1 LPQADIRR
9 PSFSAD
15 WGDYISF
22 ASHLRAKADAEGS
35 DILLIDTGDRI
46 EGNGLFDA
54 SDPKGKYYYDIYK
67 EQNVDV
73 ICSGNHEL
81 YKANSSN
88 AELYQTVP
96 NFKNSYIAS
105 NLDIIDPDRGTRE
118 PLAPRFRKFETK
130 NQKLR
135 ILAFG
140 FLFDFTGNADNT
152 IVQPVEETVKEDWF
166 KKALEDREVDVIVVI
181 GHVGVRMNEFK
192 VIHKAIRSAQWDT
205 PVLFFGGHV
214 HVRDYTSYDRKSAAI
229 ASGRYMETVGFMSV
243 DGIPKGKKPDDGSK
257 ETSASL
263 KFARRYI
270 DNNLFSFY
278 HHSSKNTST
287 FPTDRGEKVSKQ
299 IAKARNTLNLSKKY
313 GCAPT
318 TLYVNRVP
326 YPSNSSIFS
335 WLADSVF
342 PQQLA
347 RSPRATRANKKAL
360 AITNTGAIRFD
371 IFKGPF
377 TLDTEF
383 LVSPFTSGFR
393 FVPDVPL
400 REAGRVLELLNGKG
414 PIVQAVAMDQGLP
427 AWILA
432 PPEQMDGR
440 AGRLDS
446 NHRNRWQELREAG
459 ESMSL
464 RDMGQKVMQLVK
476 GDSDENLRPGYTT
489 VDDMGSDGDDTEH
502 SHVDFFNVP
511 NVVQASIGFELP
523 PSIADV
529 PDDETVD
536 MVYSDFV
543 QPWIIMAL
551 QYLGLKI
558 EEKDTAVYYDGKS
571 MTNVITDWIHDNW
584 KC

>member
-1 LPQADIRR
+1 LPLANVCR

-35 DILLIDTGDRI
+35 DLLLIDTGDRV

-67 EQNVDV
+67 EQDIDI

-88 AELYQTVP
+88 AELHQTVP
-96 NFKNSYIAS
+96 NYKNSYISS

-140 FLFDFTGNADNT
+140 FLYDFTGNADNT

-166 KKALEDREVDVIVVI
+166 KKALEDREVDVIIVI
-181 GHVGVRMNEFK
+181 GHVGIRMNEFS
-192 VIHKAIRSAQWDT
+192 VIHHAIRSAQWDI
-205 PVLFFGGHV
+205 PVLYFGGHV
-214 HVRDYTSYDRKSAAI
+214 HVRDYTSYDRKSASI
-229 ASGRYMETVGFMSV
+229 ASGRYLETIGFMSI
-243 DGIPKGKKPDDGSK
+243 DGIPNGKKPDDGPK
-257 ETSASL
+257 EAAATL

-270 DNNLFSFY
+270 DNNLFSFQ
-278 HHSSKNTST
+278 HHSGKNAST
-287 FPTDRGEKVSKQ
+287 FSTEKGKNVTKVITKTRAS
-299 IAKARNTLNLSKKY
+299 LHLSKKY
-313 GCAPT
+313 GCAPNP
-318 TLYVNRVP
+318 LYVNRAP

-342 PQQLA
+342 PKQLVNA
-347 RSPRATRANKKAL
+347 PRTVSTGKKAL
-360 AITNTGAIRFD
+360 VITNTGAIRFD
-371 IFKGPF
+371 IFEGPF

-400 REAGRVLELLNGKG
+400 KVAGRVLELLNGRG
-414 PIVQAVAMDQGLP
+414 PIIQAVAMERGFP
-427 AWILA
+427 GWMLA
-432 PPEQMDGR
+432 PPEQLAIR
-440 AGRLDS
+440 AGRLG
-446 NHRNRWQELREAG
+446 RKQEQKG
-459 ESMSL
+459 FWESMSAKGAGQ
-464 RDMGQKVMQLVK
+464 RVMGLFKSK
-476 GDSDENLRPGYTT
+476 KDEGLKPGYTT
-489 VDDMGSDGDDTEH
+489 IDDLGSDGDDTEH
-502 SHVDFFNVP
+502 AHIDFFNVP
-511 NVVQASIGFELP
+511 NVVQATVGFDMP
-523 PSIADV
+523 PSLKDV

-536 MVYSDFV
+536 LVYTDFV

-551 QYLGLKI
+551 QYLGLKT
-558 EEKDTAVYYDGKS
+558 EEKDTAVYYEGKS
-571 MTNVITDWIHDNW
+571 VTNVITDWIHDNW